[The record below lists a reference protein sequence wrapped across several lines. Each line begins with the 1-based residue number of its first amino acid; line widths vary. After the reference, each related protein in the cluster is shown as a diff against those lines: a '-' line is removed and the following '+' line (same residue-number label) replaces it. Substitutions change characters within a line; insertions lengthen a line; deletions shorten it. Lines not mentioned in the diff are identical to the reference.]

1 MMISARHP
9 ISFAVQVAN
18 VHVTCL
24 AGQRSPA
31 SDIFYG
37 TSHNVFPI
45 VNVTIPPRDQWVVVI
60 SYARHGHGNL
70 RRACAGDFAISE
82 QKAAATRVGGREGGN
97 EGARLTAFCAPS
109 LSSLRP
115 SLPPLPPLIHCV
127 SSSDFWGGQWNGG
140 TAFARDGR
148 TAMCMSIRV
157 RRVGSSLSLPR
168 KMR

>member
-82 QKAAATRVGGREGGN
+82 QKAAATRVGGRERGSEADGVL
-97 EGARLTAFCAPS
+97 RS
-109 LSSLRP
+109 LPLFSA
-115 SLPPLPPLIHCV
+115 SLPPSLAAADSLCV
-127 SSSDFWGGQWNGG
+127 LLGLL
-140 TAFARDGR
+140 GR
-148 TAMCMSIRV
+148 TMEWKNGERTRQCPSQSVSASPFR
-157 RRVGSSLSLPR
+157 
-168 KMR
+168 